1 MAMGAMLACH
11 DLGLRIPQDVA
22 VIGYDGIPF
31 GAVSN
36 PPLTSIVQ
44 DSIGMADAAFR
55 SLLKCLER
63 GTPAHEGEV
72 HVWTPELLIRESA

>member
-11 DLGLRIPQDVA
+11 DLGLRIPQDVS

-31 GAVSN
+31 GAIAD

-44 DSIGMADAAFR
+44 DSIGMADAAVR
-55 SLLKCLER
+55 SLLTCLAE
-63 GTPAHEGEV
+63 GTPAEGDV
-72 HVWTPELLIRESA
+72 QVWSPELLIRESA